1 VTPGRRLAQAF
12 LESHPRRAAEAVE
25 AAEPAEAAG
34 VLEDCTDEVAAEVL
48 QHVEPF
54 HAGRI
59 VEAMPA
65 ARRPKLLAALPPR
78 RAALVLQDAPEKARE
93 AWLAAL
99 PGDLA
104 AALRAALAYP
114 DDSAARL
121 MDPAVL
127 AAPAG
132 LTTDE
137 ARQLVARHPQRALYY
152 LYVVDDERRPVGVL
166 NLREL
171 ICASPRA
178 PLATLMRSP
187 VVTVPARAPAV
198 VVAAH
203 AGWRTLHALPVVD
216 DQGTLVGVLR
226 YETGE
231 EVRGR
236 DHAGPADGGLGVA
249 LGEAMLSMTA
259 HLVDEVASALQ
270 PKGQKGG

>member
-1 VTPGRRLAQAF
+1 LTPERRLAQAF
-12 LESHPRRAAEAVE
+12 LENHPRRAAEPVE
-25 AAEPAEAAG
+25 AANPDEAATL
-34 VLEDCTDEVAAEVL
+34 LEACTDEVAAEVL

-54 HAGRI
+54 HAGRV

-78 RAALVLQDAPEKARE
+78 RAALVLQDAPEKVRE

-99 PGDLA
+99 PADLGS
-104 AALRAALAYP
+104 ALRAALAYP

-127 AAPAG
+127 AAPASM
-132 LTTDE
+132 TADE
-137 ARQLVARHPQRALYY
+137 ARQLVARYPQRALYY
-152 LYVVDDERRPVGVL
+152 LYVVDEERRPAGVV

-203 AGWRTLHALPVVD
+203 AGWHTLHALPVVD
-216 DQGTLVGVLR
+216 DEGTLVGVLR

-236 DHAGPADGGLGVA
+236 DHAGPAGGGLGIAV
-249 LGEAMLSMTA
+249 GEAMLSMTA
-259 HLVDEVASALQ
+259 HVVDQVASALQ
-270 PKGQKGG
+270 PKGEGRG